1 MSNGK
6 IDAIMKKIIFSLMA
20 VSALFA
26 CQKESFIDGPQA
38 ETITFTANFDGADT
52 KIVLNETTRYSEWV
66 SGDAITVHN
75 GTKAYEF
82 TTTDSGRSAKF
93 SYTGNDFS
101 GNKFFAV
108 YPSGDYTVDMTSRT
122 VTAYIPTWQQAQI
135 GTYDNANTK
144 AALAVAYSENDVFA
158 FKNAT
163 ALLKFTVNTDNVTN
177 VVFHGNDSEAITGNA
192 KVTFGNN
199 AITSVE
205 CLDTEFQSGD
215 NVETKKGTWVELY
228 AYHDDDHKYFV
239 KGETYYIAIA
249 PNTFTKGATVKFKI
263 DGGSEVEVK
272 TTSKNIE
279 VKANTIYNLGELTY
293 TAPEPEPFVFDWGLV
308 GQHQGWDI
316 TNPTPME
323 EVAENVYAV
332 KDITLVSPGFKFAK
346 TGLQDWSTANT
357 SFGAWKKSDGKDY
370 FNYSTELE
378 AGEWYDVYSN
388 NLGGRRIIK
397 KVSDWNKTYDI
408 YLKVVEAADWGQ
420 HLAYTVVE
428 HGTTVQ
434 Y

>member
-1 MSNGK
+1 MFNGK
-6 IDAIMKKIIFSLMA
+6 MNAIMKKIIFSLMA

-26 CQKESFIDGPQA
+26 CQKESLIDAPQA
-38 ETITFTANFDGADT
+38 ETVTFTANFDGADT
-52 KIVLNETTRYSEWV
+52 KTVLNETTRYTEWV

-101 GNKFFAV
+101 GDKFFAV
-108 YPSGDYTVDMTSRT
+108 YPAGDHAVDMTNKT
-122 VTAYIPTWQQAQI
+122 VTANIPTWQQAQI

-177 VVFHGNDSEAITGNA
+177 VVFHGNYDEAITGNV

-205 CLDTEFQSGD
+205 CLDTEFPSGE
-215 NVETKKGTWVELY
+215 NVEIKKGTWVELY
-228 AYHDDDHKYFV
+228 AYHDDDNKYFV

-293 TAPEPEPFVFDWGLV
+293 TAPEFDWGLV
-308 GQHQGWDI
+308 GKHQDWDI

-332 KDITLVSPGFKFAK
+332 KGITLVSPGFKFAK
-346 TGLQDWSTANT
+346 TGLEDWETANT
-357 SFGAWKKSDGKDY
+357 HFGAWKDFDGDY
-370 FNYSTELE
+370 FDYITGMS
-378 AGEWYDVYSN
+378 GGWYEVYSN
-388 NLGGRRIIK
+388 NLGDQSKNIG
-397 KVSDWNKTYDI
+397 VTDWTKTYDI
-408 YLKVVEAADWGQ
+408 YLKVVEKADWGQ
-420 HLAYTVVE
+420 KMAYTVVE